1 MERSVN
7 SNPFKSAE
15 DAPSLAST
23 SQNNLLEAQVKEQ
36 AAQIQKLTEVLNE
49 LQQKVNVGKEEGQQ
63 STQQPQAVAASVE
76 QQQQLL
82 QQLHLS
88 QEPPE
93 QLGQQQQQQ
102 QLPMGQQQPVAVHH
116 SQPQN
121 TAPFSVAQQLQPQPF
136 VPVLDPITRQRLV
149 QIRFQQQQTQ
159 QHQFQQ
165 SPPLQRV
172 NNPGLSI
179 NPVRMITAGQLLA
192 DRQQQ
197 QQRRMQLQQQQ
208 QHELM
213 GSPPASHSS
222 SQNQLNIQHM
232 QQQQLPQL
240 AARLPT
246 SYNLS
251 PMLNARRAKE
261 QQRKQQHDA
270 GTSSGSVA
278 GELQQQRQQ
287 PQHEYAIDAT
297 PLRASV
303 PLREGQPNQ
312 VGTYGAG
319 PSGYSGDQQQQTQHL
334 RMNAN
339 VGGNLVESQRR
350 HSRVEKA
357 KAHQMQQ
364 QAQHQFQL
372 SPPLQ
377 RVNNPGLSINPV
389 RMITAGQLIADRQQ
403 QQLRIQLQQQQQQQR
418 RMQLQLQQ
426 QQHELMASPPASR
439 SSSPNQLNI
448 EHLQQQQQRPQ
459 PAARLPTS
467 YNLSPTSNARRAK
480 EQQRKQQHDAG
491 TSSGSVAG
499 ELQQQRQQ
507 PQHEYAID
515 ATPLRASVPLREGQP
530 NQVGTYGAGPSGYS
544 GDQQQQTQHLRMNA
558 NVGGNLVESQ
568 RRHSRVEKAK
578 AHQMQQQA
586 QHQFQLSPPL
596 QRVNNPGLSINP
608 VRMITAGQLIADRQQ
623 QQLRIQ
629 LQQQQ
634 QQQRRM
640 QLQLQQQQHELM
652 ASPPASRSSSPNQL
666 NIEHLQQQQQRPQPA
681 ARLPTSYNLSPTSNA
696 RRAKEQ
702 QRKQQHDAG
711 TSSGSVAGELQQ
723 QRQQPQHE
731 YAIDATPL
739 IASVPLREGQ
749 PNQVGTYG
757 AGPSGYSG
765 DQQQQ
770 TQHLRM
776 NANVGGNLVE
786 SQRRH
791 SRVEKAKQIAVTSA
805 ASDDNQINNV
815 EKIVIQAISECIK
828 KTLTKYGIN
837 PRMFVLSLASLDELT
852 NKYLN
857 AIESNVDHPADIIG
871 ELRTFFQPNNG
882 GGGDEAALIVQILD
896 EISMEIDSFDSN
908 GPSSSNSASPEE
920 RAAHHQKKR
929 FLFANYRLYHQLS
942 KLLSTTAQQN
952 NGLREAPNHLKLS
965 HKWVT
970 TMDKKLRQI
979 LEKFEK
985 QNGHDESVNWCSN
998 LFRLEDAIES
1008 AKLALLIAFP
1018 PNSLNEWIKNGG
1030 KWEMLNDIVD
1040 EGKFSEF
1047 LAYYDD
1053 KGSVESDFI
1062 DKIQKYSE
1070 NECYGMFSEFEVNY
1084 LRNLANQIAQNA
1096 FVVKPLTM
1104 QTNML
1109 NLTITLAILQK
1120 IIAEIETNPNMFTLD
1135 SVKSDKEIATNFLH
1149 LCVSLL
1155 DAKFD
1160 HFQNQ
1165 VLARLNEFD
1174 RIRKGI
1180 LDGQGQSSK
1189 SK

>member
-102 QLPMGQQQPVAVHH
+102 QQQLPMGQQQPVAVHH

-192 DRQQQ
+192 DRQQQQQ

-357 KAHQMQQ
+357 K
-364 QAQHQFQL
+364 
-372 SPPLQ
+372 
-377 RVNNPGLSINPV
+377 
-389 RMITAGQLIADRQQ
+389 
-403 QQLRIQLQQQQQQQR
+403 
-418 RMQLQLQQ
+418 
-426 QQHELMASPPASR
+426 
-439 SSSPNQLNI
+439 
-448 EHLQQQQQRPQ
+448 
-459 PAARLPTS
+459 
-467 YNLSPTSNARRAK
+467 
-480 EQQRKQQHDAG
+480 
-491 TSSGSVAG
+491 
-499 ELQQQRQQ
+499 
-507 PQHEYAID
+507 
-515 ATPLRASVPLREGQP
+515 
-530 NQVGTYGAGPSGYS
+530 
-544 GDQQQQTQHLRMNA
+544 
-558 NVGGNLVESQ
+558 
-568 RRHSRVEKAK
+568 
-578 AHQMQQQA
+578 
-586 QHQFQLSPPL
+586 
-596 QRVNNPGLSINP
+596 
-608 VRMITAGQLIADRQQ
+608 
-623 QQLRIQ
+623 
-629 LQQQQ
+629 
-634 QQQRRM
+634 
-640 QLQLQQQQHELM
+640 
-652 ASPPASRSSSPNQL
+652 
-666 NIEHLQQQQQRPQPA
+666 
-681 ARLPTSYNLSPTSNA
+681 
-696 RRAKEQ
+696 
-702 QRKQQHDAG
+702 
-711 TSSGSVAGELQQ
+711 
-723 QRQQPQHE
+723 
-731 YAIDATPL
+731 
-739 IASVPLREGQ
+739 
-749 PNQVGTYG
+749 
-757 AGPSGYSG
+757 
-765 DQQQQ
+765 
-770 TQHLRM
+770 
-776 NANVGGNLVE
+776 
-786 SQRRH
+786 
-791 SRVEKAKQIAVTSA
+791 QIAVTSA

-815 EKIVIQAISECIK
+815 EKIVVQAIEECIK

-871 ELRTFFQPNNG
+871 ELRTFFQQNNG
-882 GGGDEAALIVQILD
+882 GGGDEATLIVQILD

-952 NGLREAPNHLKLS
+952 NGLREAPNHLQLS

-985 QNGHDESVNWCSN
+985 QNGHDECVNWCSN

-1040 EGKFSEF
+1040 EGKFTEF

-1053 KGSVESDFI
+1053 NASAESNFT

-1070 NECYGMFSEFEVNY
+1070 NEYYGMFSEFEVNY

-1120 IIAEIETNPNMFTLD
+1120 ITAEIETNPNMFTLD

-1180 LDGQGQSSK
+1180 LDDQGQSSK